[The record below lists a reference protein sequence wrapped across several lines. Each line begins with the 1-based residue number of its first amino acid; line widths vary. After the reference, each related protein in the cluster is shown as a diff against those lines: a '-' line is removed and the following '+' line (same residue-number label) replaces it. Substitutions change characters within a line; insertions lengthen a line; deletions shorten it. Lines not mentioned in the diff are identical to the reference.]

1 MRIGGWKRFCHL
13 QIVVHVKASLGNV
26 PAVFLCFFLDRP
38 SSLADLKFSVDFGF
52 RSAVF
57 REQPGDL
64 GASAEG
70 EHRGRVDRVGPHF
83 RIMHP
88 GSPVNKIIERYDH
101 NNQRRILKIKL
112 FVVLMDGQHFVFI
125 FIHPALLSFLTY
137 NNTSSYSN
145 A

>member
-26 PAVFLCFFLDRP
+26 PTVFLCFFLDRP

-88 GSPVNKIIERYDH
+88 GSPVNKIIGRYDH
-101 NNQRRILKIKL
+101 NNPKTDIENQIICR
-112 FVVLMDGQHFVFI
+112 VDGWSTLCVYFY
-125 FIHPALLSFLTY
+125 PPC
-137 NNTSSYSN
+137 TSIIPHL
-145 A
+145 